1 MSAPHV
7 TRGVRAS
14 DAERERIVQLLQ
26 DAAAEGRL
34 SPEEAGERQA
44 AASAATYREDLALLV
59 ADLPATQ
66 NRIPGPRAPRTP
78 WLLWGA
84 MRFAFVAMLVVG
96 FWTFW
101 GIRLFWWPLGF
112 VAFAFLMRPWRYRR
126 WTPRWAP

>member
-7 TRGVRAS
+7 ARGVRAS

-44 AASAATYREDLALLV
+44 AASSAAYREDLERLV

-66 NRIPGPRAPRTP
+66 NRIPGPRAPRAP

-96 FWTFW
+96 FLTFW

-112 VAFAFLMRPWRYRR
+112 IAFAFLMRPWHRRR
-126 WTPRWAP
+126 WTPRWAR